1 MHMLSALYNLLH
13 RSAPSIHIT
22 RLRAMLAA
30 IQALT
35 TGAQATVTSLGRG
48 LAGPT
53 FIKHKIKRIDR
64 LLSNP
69 HLYRERHFIY
79 RALTR
84 QLLTHYPRPSLRLT
98 GLRCVPTRVGIYC
111 GQPSRLA
118 GAR

>member
-1 MHMLSALYNLLH
+1 MYMLSALYNLLH
-13 RSAPSIHIT
+13 GSAPSIYIN
-22 RLRAMLAA
+22 RLWALMAA

-35 TGAQATVTSLGRG
+35 TGAQATVTSLGRD

-79 RALTR
+79 WALTR
-84 QLLTHYPRPSLRLT
+84 TITQLVTPDQNIRSWITNSPRT
-98 GLRCVPTRVGIYC
+98 GQMAV
-111 GQPSRLA
+111 
-118 GAR
+118 